1 MWTYKGKELD
11 ETIIDDYIG
20 FVYLITNLSSHKK
33 YVGKKL
39 FKFRRTKKVKGK
51 KKKVTIASDWKTYY
65 GSNNELL
72 DDVKFFGESTF
83 KREIL
88 HLCKS
93 KGTANYLEA
102 KEILVRDA
110 IISTNYYNESLR
122 VRIHHSHLKSLI

>member
-1 MWTYKGKELD
+1 MWLYQGKEID
-11 ETIIDDYIG
+11 ESIIDDYVG

-65 GSNNELL
+65 GSNNELI
-72 DDVKFFGESTF
+72 DDVEFFGENTF

-102 KEILVRDA
+102 KEQFQRNVLE
-110 IISTNYYNESLR
+110 STDYYNDQIRLR
-122 VRIHHSHLKSLI
+122 VHRSHLKLL